1 MVANLPLCCLLTLAR
16 SVGFW
21 LTLAATGEPAEL
33 YIWCTVNDDGTP
45 ADVVYIGKSE
55 SARKVS
61 DEGRWAELNPHDE
74 VNVYPAFANMV
85 RRNRAKAFPIAVDST
100 LGRGD
105 GFDPAS
111 LLEALDGLTGD
122 YYDQLRE
129 RARIGNE
136 WAIPDIELFLIRT
149 AVRCG
154 VPIANVIGTTV
165 WYSKVWESDLRDVL
179 AVVATDAVKA
189 AEWPV
194 RKTCQGCSATQ
205 MSAGLE

>member
-1 MVANLPLCCLLTLAR
+1 MHQCISGHLRRRAGVGVGGQCEAAAAQDFESEVAASFGPFVGLL
-16 SVGFW
+16 GQ
-21 LTLAATGEPAEL
+21 
-33 YIWCTVNDDGTP
+33 DG
-45 ADVVYIGKSE
+45 ADE
-55 SARKVS
+55 A
-61 DEGRWAELNPHDE
+61 DEGRWAELDPHDE